1 MYSITF
7 AHLDDAF
14 VQSGLQFRQ
23 DTIEQ
28 LRSKGLAQGSNS
40 VSLKVLGF
48 ELTNLWSVAQCI
60 NHWGTTSITT
70 TTITLMVHPL

>member
-48 ELTNLWSVAQCI
+48 ELTSL
-60 NHWGTTSITT
+60 
-70 TTITLMVHPL
+70 